1 MQARNR
7 EAEALAFNGDQ
18 AMSESTKDVIAPNKY
33 VELKYKVID
42 VKTDGV
48 LTEVEYPIGYVHGV
62 NEILAPAVMAEL
74 EGKAEGETIEVPID
88 CNKIYGPRDESLVI
102 VENIN
107 NVPEEYRE
115 VGTAILME
123 NDKGQTRTFLV
134 THIGGDVI
142 TIDGNNPL
150 CGREVLFRLEIQLV
164 RDATAEEIEHGGKI
178 EEGPDIDTSNAVPL
192 K

>member
-1 MQARNR
+1 MTEVA
-7 EAEALAFNGDQ
+7 
-18 AMSESTKDVIAPNKY
+18 KDVIAANKY
-33 VELKYKVID
+33 VEVKYKVVD
-42 VKTDGV
+42 VKTDSV
-48 LTEVEYPIGYVHGV
+48 LTEVEFPIGYVHGV
-62 NEILAPAVMAEL
+62 NEILAPPVMAEL
-74 EGKAEGETIEVPID
+74 EGKSEGEIIEVPID
-88 CNKIYGPRDESLVI
+88 CNQLYGPRDESLVI

-123 NDKGQTRTFLV
+123 NDKGQTKTFLV

-150 CGREVLFRLEIQLV
+150 CGREVVFRLEILLV
-164 RDATAEEIEHGGKI
+164 RDATEEEIQHGGKI
-178 EEGPDIDTSNAVPL
+178 EEGPAIDMDAPNVVPI